1 MKSITDILFKQQLEA
16 PTSFEE
22 VVVESSEMITSKK
35 KKKIFKYLLGD
46 SAKKSIYQIGSE
58 KYLVISVHR
67 CSDWFVQSNEGTEIR
82 TSNFSLLKEK
92 IKSDQ
97 QFGKKL

>member
-46 SAKKSIYQIGSE
+46 SAKKSIYLCPFTKLDLKNTSLYLFTDVLIGSFNQTRVL
-58 KYLVISVHR
+58 KYELVTFL
-67 CSDWFVQSNEGTEIR
+67 C
-82 TSNFSLLKEK
+82 
-92 IKSDQ
+92 
-97 QFGKKL
+97 